1 MYLLDTNTL
10 IYFFKGQGNVS
21 QYLMNTSPDLIY
33 VSSITLFEL
42 YTGIA
47 KSTMPEKRTQQLKL
61 LLSKIKVLHFDDK
74 AAVIAA
80 EIRASLEKQ
89 GTPIGVLDI
98 FIASIALANNLT
110 VVTHNVKEF
119 SRINDLNITD
129 WYL

>member
-21 QYLMNTSPDLIY
+21 QYLVNTSPDLIY

-47 KSTMPEKRTQQLKL
+47 KSTMPEKRTQQLKQ

-74 AAVIAA
+74 SAVIAA
-80 EIRASLEKQ
+80 NIRASLEKQ

-98 FIASIALANNLT
+98 LIASIALVNNLT

-119 SRINDLNITD
+119 SRVSSLNIID
-129 WYL
+129 WYI